1 MKKAIIYIH
10 GKNGSADEALHYSKF
25 FPEDKVIG
33 FDYKA
38 NTPWEAMEE
47 FQLFFENVRKEYPNI
62 ILIANS
68 IGAYFAINSLEN
80 VQIEKAYFV
89 SPIVNMEHLIM
100 SMMQWAGVDE
110 SQLKDRKNIETSFGE
125 TLSIEYL
132 DWVRNH
138 PVSWNIP
145 TSILYGSN
153 DDLQTLVDIQQF
165 SKEDNVELSVMD
177 NGEHWFHT
185 EEQMDFLDKWIY
197 RNLNL

>member
-1 MKKAIIYIH
+1 MRRNFISRGQPYAIT
-10 GKNGSADEALHYSKF
+10 KTATLKSDALRL
-25 FPEDKVIG
+25 FPEDRVIG

-38 NTPWEAMEE
+38 NTPWEAVEE
-47 FQLFFENVRKEYPNI
+47 FPTFIENVRKEYPNI

-68 IGAYFAINSLEN
+68 IGAYFAINSLGN

-110 SQLKDRKNIETSFGE
+110 SQLRDRKNIETSFGE

-145 TSILYGSN
+145 TSILYSSN
-153 DDLQTLVDIQQF
+153 DNLQTIADIEQF
-165 SKEDNVELSVMD
+165 SKKDNVELSVMD

-185 EEQMDFLDKWIY
+185 EEQMDFLDKWIC
-197 RNLNL
+197 R

>member
-10 GKNGSADEALHYSKF
+10 GKNGSDDEALHYSKL
-25 FPEDKVIG
+25 FPEDKMIG

-47 FQLFFENVRKEYPNI
+47 FPAFFENVRKEYPNI

-68 IGAYFAINSLEN
+68 IGAYFAINSLGN
-80 VQIEKAYFV
+80 VQIKKAYLV

-110 SQLKDRKNIETSFGE
+110 SQLRARKNIETSFGE

-132 DWVRNH
+132 DWVRSH

-145 TSILYGSN
+145 TLILYGAN
-153 DDLQTLVDIQQF
+153 DNLQTFADIKQF
-165 SKEDNVELSVMD
+165 SEKDNVELSVMD

-185 EEQMDFLDKWIY
+185 EEQMDFLDKWICG
-197 RNLNL
+197 

>member
-1 MKKAIIYIH
+1 MEKAIIYIH
-10 GKNGSADEALHYSKF
+10 GKNGSADEALHYSKL

-38 NTPWEAMEE
+38 NTPWEAVEE
-47 FQLFFENVRKEYPNI
+47 FPTFFENVRKEYPNI
-62 ILIANS
+62 ILIATS
-68 IGAYFAINSLEN
+68 IGAYFAINSLGN
-80 VQIEKAYFV
+80 AQIEKAYFV
-89 SPIVNMEHLIM
+89 SPIVNLEHLIM

-110 SQLKDRKNIETSFGE
+110 SQLRDRKNIETSFGE

-145 TSILYGSN
+145 TSILYSSN
-153 DDLQTLVDIQQF
+153 DNLQTIADIKQF
-165 SKEDNVELSVMD
+165 SKKDNVELSVMD

-185 EEQMDFLDKWIY
+185 EEQMDFLDKWIC
-197 RNLNL
+197 R